1 VYYLYLRCP
10 SDANSALLP
19 TMNHSDHVRLLRKGV
34 PQPGGVWAD
43 LGAGGGAF
51 TLALAELLGPEATI
65 YAVDRDGGA
74 LRQLARA
81 MGERFPAT
89 KLHCLTA
96 DFTHRLDLPLLDG
109 LVMANSLHFVR
120 SKEPVLQRVHGY
132 LKPAG
137 RLLLVEYNTDQGNI
151 WVPHPLA
158 FPTWQALANRNG
170 FAATTLL
177 ATQPSRFLGEIYAAG
192 SQKT

>member
-1 VYYLYLRCP
+1 
-10 SDANSALLP
+10 
-19 TMNHSDHVRLLRKGV
+19 MNHSDHVRLLRKGV

-51 TLALAELLGPEATI
+51 TLALAELLGPQATI

-89 KLHCLTA
+89 ELHCLTA
-96 DFTHRLDLPLLDG
+96 DFTHLLDLPLLDG

-120 SKEPVLQRVHGY
+120 SKDPVLQRIRGY

-158 FPTWQALANRNG
+158 FPTWQAFANRNG